1 MFLPNS
7 SYYRFQNNNPKYL
20 SSVPSTKHI
29 LRKMKG
35 EETRLTKMIKNADQ
49 LCIPVYQ
56 RDYNWGKDQCRQ
68 LYDDLTS
75 VIIYN
80 RSTHFFG
87 SVVDAQDPN
96 GGKDDYIIIDGQ
108 QRITT
113 ISLLLLA
120 FKNLLLK
127 NELILS
133 EYTHDNL
140 LKRVDAILINEDE
153 EIRLN
158 PAPNSKTAYFALFKD
173 EEDFIQDSN
182 VTANYTYFLN
192 RLREDKEQF
201 SADQIWNA
209 VNSLNIIDIY
219 LEAGDD
225 AQLIFESLNSTGLAL
240 SEGDKI
246 RNYLMM
252 SLSIKEQERYYEE
265 YWRKIEANTNPRTD
279 FFIRDF
285 LTIKTRRTPNRDN
298 IYNEFKSYIRNLNKE
313 EIISEM
319 LRYSK
324 YCLWVY
330 HPEKADAGIREALTT
345 LRKLDFGVA
354 DPYLF
359 SLLDTYKN
367 GELKEIDV
375 STSVGII
382 ENYLFRRKI
391 CEVATNALNKI
402 FTTLHSDVIKLKGN
416 SEDYSE
422 RLRYILLKKE
432 GSGRFPRDE
441 EFVEQLQTRDIYHSM
456 TDKYKMYLLERLEQF
471 GNDEK
476 IDISYLMENGKC
488 SIEHVMPQTLTPQW
502 IEDLGGEEDAERI
515 HKTWLHRLGNL
526 SLTAYNSRYSNSPFT
541 TKLTIE
547 NGFKDSKFTLNKF
560 IAACDKWTEE
570 EIIQRTAYLIDRSK
584 KIWPEITTSFVEEK
598 KREGDFIRLGS
609 GFSFTGTQI
618 VGFNF
623 ENTFYEVSSWKEF
636 LVTAL
641 QILYDIDKE
650 PLQNIALSSN
660 SSGPMNSLVSSEHDL
675 EFWKIQ
681 KVNEDVFVN
690 VHSSTA
696 DKLRLLISCLDI
708 YHIPPSSIQ
717 IRVKEG
723 AVGTEGRYHA
733 RRRFWEILLPVINE
747 LTPSFSNR
755 SPSWDPWMTAG
766 AGVRGGLEY
775 RLYFSS
781 KICSTGFQFN
791 MRDREENLQYFDAVF
806 SRKDEIESALGVEL
820 SWERHENQRL
830 SMVNVI
836 RTDLRIDNEE
846 DWEEAVTFMSEWHSK
861 IYAVFQPILEKL

>member
-1 MFLPNS
+1 MNFPQ
-7 SYYRFQNNNPKYL
+7 YIDGNNHTKYL
-20 SSVPSTKHI
+20 SSITPTNHT
-29 LRKMKG
+29 LRNMKG
-35 EETRLTKMIKNADQ
+35 EETRLTKMIRGAD
-49 LCIPVYQ
+49 LLSIPVYQ
-56 RDYNWGKDQCRQ
+56 RDYNWGKEQCRQ
-68 LYDDLTS
+68 LYDDLIS
-75 VIIYN
+75 VILHN
-80 RSTHFFG
+80 RPTHFFG

-113 ISLLLLA
+113 ISILLLA

-127 NELILS
+127 NEFIPT
-133 EYTHDNL
+133 EYTYDNL
-140 LKRVDAILINEDE
+140 LRRVESVLINDDE

-158 PAPNSKTAYFALFKD
+158 PAPNSRNAYFALFK
-173 EEDFIQDSN
+173 EEDDFIHDSN
-182 VTANYTYFLN
+182 VTSNYTYFLN

-201 SADQIWNA
+201 TADKIWDA
-209 VNSLNIIDIY
+209 INSFNIIDIY

-265 YWRKIEANTNPRTD
+265 YWRKIETNTYPRTD

-298 IYNEFKSYIRNLNKE
+298 IYNDFKSYIRNLNKE

-319 LRYSK
+319 LKYSK

-330 HPEKADAGIREALTT
+330 HPEKADAGICEALTT
-345 LRKLDFGVA
+345 LRKLDYGVA

-359 SLLDTYKN
+359 QLLDAYKN
-367 GELKEIDV
+367 GDIKEIDV
-375 STSVGII
+375 QTSVGII

-402 FTTLHSDVIKLKGN
+402 FTTLHTDVVKLKG
-416 SEDYSE
+416 STEDYAE

-476 IDISYLMENGKC
+476 IDIAYLMTNGKC

-502 IEDLGGEEDAERI
+502 IEDLGGEEEADRV

-526 SLTAYNSRYSNSPFT
+526 SLTAYNSRYSNSAFT

-560 IAACDKWTEE
+560 IADCDKWTEE
-570 EIIQRTAYLIDRSK
+570 EIIRRTAYLVDRAK
-584 KIWPEITTSFVEEK
+584 KIWPEISSSFVEEK
-598 KREGDFIRLGS
+598 KKDGDFISLGS
-609 GFSFTGTQI
+609 GFSFTGTHI
-618 VGFNF
+618 FGFTF

-641 QILYDIDKE
+641 QILYDIDKT
-650 PLQNIALSSN
+650 PLQNLALSSGN
-660 SSGPMNSLVSSEHDL
+660 TSPANSLVSSEHDL

-690 VHSSTA
+690 IHSSTA
-696 DKLRLLISCLDI
+696 DKLRLLTSCLEI

-723 AVGTEGRYHA
+723 AVETEGRHHL
-733 RRRFWEILLPVINE
+733 RRRFWEKLLPVINE
-747 LTPSFSNR
+747 LTPCFSNR

-791 MRDREENLQYFDAVF
+791 TRDREENLRYFDAVF
-806 SRKDEIESALGVEL
+806 ARRDEIESSLGVEL
-820 SWERHENQRL
+820 SWERNENQRL
-830 SMVNVI
+830 SMVNLT
-836 RTDLRIDNEE
+836 RYDLHIDIENE
-846 DWEEAVTFMSEWHSK
+846 WEEAVTFMSEWHAK
-861 IYAVFQPILEKL
+861 IHAVLQPILENL